1 MPERLD
7 ELWKSATIVLL
18 AVCGVWLW
26 MKVKIERI
34 ERERDKWK
42 ELTET
47 LLKKYADVDL
57 PATAVKN
64 GERK

>member
-1 MPERLD
+1 MPDDLHQF
-7 ELWKSATIVLL
+7 WKSATIVLL
-18 AVCGVWLW
+18 AICGVWLW

-42 ELTET
+42 ELAET

-57 PATAVKN
+57 PPTAVKN
-64 GERK
+64 GEKK